1 MYAPLIDIYQILLQI
16 FNIQLITKIPFFEDK
31 ILDQHMFPSKITP
44 PNPPQTLLQLH
55 TFILENP
62 SLDVSP
68 HLASLSDVKK
78 RLVEKILIDLRK
90 SHSKAR
96 CHRTKLAIS
105 NEREQMKCNLVS
117 FVGFLVEFLVLNFI
131 VTLNTLLTYT
141 YFY

>member
-1 MYAPLIDIYQILLQI
+1 M
-16 FNIQLITKIPFFEDK
+16 FSTKITCPPNP
-31 ILDQHMFPSKITP
+31 HMFVFPTKITS

-68 HLASLSDVKK
+68 HLSSLSDVKK

-117 FVGFLVEFLVLNFI
+117 FVGFLVEFSVLNFI
-131 VTLNTLLTYT
+131 VTLNTLITYT